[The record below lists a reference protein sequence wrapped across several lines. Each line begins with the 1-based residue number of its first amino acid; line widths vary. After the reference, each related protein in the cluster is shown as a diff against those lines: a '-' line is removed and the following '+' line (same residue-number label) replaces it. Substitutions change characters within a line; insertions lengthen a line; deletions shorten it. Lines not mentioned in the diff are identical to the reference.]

1 MRSAL
6 APPLWSRRLP
16 AGLLGIAV
24 IVTLDIAVGSR
35 VALGSALAVI
45 ALAVGFLGER
55 GDTIVVASCCVA
67 AAALSGLWGEWDA
80 AWTVT
85 LVVVA
90 ASSVSA
96 VLVSLLRAAAIT
108 TRRQLD
114 LLRDLAGLT
123 GGPRSVV
130 ELAEALLDLLV
141 PAYADVATLDL
152 SIQDLDRR
160 VGARVAGPGA
170 AATERWLRGRPPVD
184 PSLPGTQQVIAT
196 GRPAFVEEVRDEML
210 RELATDEADLAA
222 AARARASGRPS
233 RSRSR
238 RAARRSGRCRSSS
251 AARGGATPRPTSSS
265 PARPGPDRDRARQ
278 HGPEPCRRAQR
289 GDHERRPRHARGG
302 GHDER
307 ARRRPRSTPTRRRS
321 ACSGRRARRRSSTA
335 SRARSPRATR
345 IYDEAGSPYDYRELP
360 AFRALAGEEHPEA
373 KLVRNVVLATGEERW
388 LLNKV
393 SVLRDADGGVDR
405 IVNVIEDVTEVKN
418 AEVRQRILGEATR
431 VLVGARPTAS
441 RVSRASRR
449 SSCRIWR
456 SGARS
461 TSDGPAASAGREPA
475 AGDERLVVGL
485 RAGGGE
491 LGTLTLGRAR
501 PFSDEDR
508 ALAEELGRRAAIA
521 VLDARLSEERAEI
534 TRELQEGLR
543 PPELPAVPGL
553 RTATLYRPAGELN
566 DVGGDFYD
574 AFATDAGWTVCIGD
588 VAGQGARA
596 ATLTGLMRYTL
607 RSVAQHTGG
616 QGTAIAAVNRALT
629 EQPELALGTLAVVR
643 LHRGTGGELVLGSLS
658 AGHPLPLLI
667 RDGAVRELGAPGP
680 IAGVFEDAEWPM
692 TDTTLQPGRHDR
704 PLHRRRARH
713 RRRRRALRRRAAA
726 RAPRRCARRPRRGRR
741 AHRRGARGVP
751 GRAAARRHRD
761 RRHHR
766 RRRACLRLAGVRD
779 GTMPP
784 AAILDID
791 GTLVD
796 TNYQHAMSWYMA
808 FRQHDVVAADH
819 ADPPPHRHGR

>member
-1 MRSAL
+1 MRPWVRSAL

-16 AGLLGIAV
+16 AGLLAIAV

-35 VALGSALAVI
+35 VALASALAVI

-96 VLVSLLRAAAIT
+96 VFVSLLRAAAIT

-123 GGPRSVV
+123 GGSRSVV
-130 ELAEALLDLLV
+130 ELSEALLDLLV

-152 SIQDLDRR
+152 SVQDLDRR

-170 AATERWLRGRPPVD
+170 AVTERWLRGRPPVD

-210 RELATDEADLAA
+210 RELATDEADLALLRGLGVRSAITLPLATRGAPFGALSLIIGSSGRRYAPADLEFARLVQGRIAIVLDNTGLSRA
-222 AARARASGRPS
+222 AARSEAIM
-233 RSRSR
+233 
-238 RAARRSGRCRSSS
+238 S
-251 AARGGATPRPTSSS
+251 AALDTLEEAVTMNGPDGSTVYANQAAVRLLGATSAEEVVNGQPGAIS
-265 PARPGPDRDRARQ
+265 ARYG
-278 HGPEPCRRAQR
+278 
-289 GDHERRPRHARGG
+289 
-302 GHDER
+302 
-307 ARRRPRSTPTRRRS
+307 
-321 ACSGRRARRRSSTA
+321 
-335 SRARSPRATR
+335 
-345 IYDEAGSPYDYRELP
+345 IYDEAGRPYDYRDLP

-431 VLVGARPTAS
+431 ALSAAPDREPGLAGVAAAVVPHLAEWCAVD
-441 RVSRASRR
+441 V
-449 SSCRIWR
+449 
-456 SGARS
+456 
-461 TSDGPAASAGREPA
+461 DGPAAGAGREPA

-485 RAGGGE
+485 RAGGAE

-501 PFSDEDR
+501 SFSDEDCT
-508 ALAEELGRRAAIA
+508 LAEELGRRAAIA

-574 AFATDAGWTVCIGD
+574 AFATGAGWTVCIGD

-616 QGTAIAAVNRALT
+616 QGAAIAAVNRALA

-692 TDTTLQPGRHDR
+692 TDTP
-704 PLHRRRARH
+704 
-713 RRRRRALRRRAAA
+713 LRRGDTIVLYTDGVLDTVGDD
-726 RAPRRCARRPRRGRR
+726 GRYGDER
-741 AHRRGARGVP
+741 LLA
-751 GRAAARRHRD
+751 
-761 RRHHR
+761 
-766 RRRACLRLAGVRD
+766 LLAGAPAD
-779 GTMPP
+779 P
-784 AAILDID
+784 AA
-791 GTLVD
+791 
-796 TNYQHAMSWYMA
+796 
-808 FRQHDVVAADH
+808 VVARIDTALAAFQAGPQRDDTAIVAITVDDVH
-819 ADPPPHRHGR
+819 AVP